1 MYYYNNMSTS
11 IKEEQMSDKLKL
23 LLVEYKTKSI
33 SALET
38 MTIEELEYLIS
49 EAKKRYDYTTSV
61 YAPILT
67 DIEYD
72 LLVNFTYPLT
82 YTHTIVS
89 KQ

>member
-1 MYYYNNMSTS
+1 MSTS

-23 LLVEYKTKSI
+23 LLIEYKTKSI

>member
-1 MYYYNNMSTS
+1 MYNNMSTS
-11 IKEEQMSDKLKL
+11 IKEDKLKL
-23 LLVEYKTKSI
+23 LLIEYKTKSI

-82 YTHTIVS
+82 YNRV
-89 KQ
+89 

>member
-1 MYYYNNMSTS
+1 MYNNMSTS
-11 IKEEQMSDKLKL
+11 IKEDKLKL
-23 LLVEYKTKSI
+23 LLIEYKTKSI

>member
-1 MYYYNNMSTS
+1 MYYYNMSTS

-23 LLVEYKTKSI
+23 LLIEYKTKSI

>member
-1 MYYYNNMSTS
+1 MSTS
-11 IKEEQMSDKLKL
+11 IKEDKLKL
-23 LLVEYKTKSI
+23 LLIEYKTKSI

>member
-1 MYYYNNMSTS
+1 MYNNMSTS

-23 LLVEYKTKSI
+23 LLIEYKTKSI

>member
-1 MYYYNNMSTS
+1 MSTTTCDD
-11 IKEEQMSDKLKL
+11 IQRL
-23 LLVEYKTKSI
+23 LAEYKSKSI

-38 MTIEELEYLIS
+38 MTMEELESLIS
-49 EAKKRYDYTTSV
+49 EAKKKYDYKTSV

-72 LLVNFTYPLT
+72 LLVKFTYPLT
-82 YTHTIVS
+82 YVSSNTYDVS

>member
-1 MYYYNNMSTS
+1 MSTS
-11 IKEEQMSDKLKL
+11 IKEDKLKL
-23 LLVEYKTKSI
+23 LLIEYKTKSI

-82 YTHTIVS
+82 YNRV
-89 KQ
+89 

>member
-1 MYYYNNMSTS
+1 MYYNMSTS
-11 IKEEQMSDKLKL
+11 IKEDKLKL
-23 LLVEYKTKSI
+23 LLIEYKTKSI

-82 YTHTIVS
+82 YNRV
-89 KQ
+89 

>member
-1 MYYYNNMSTS
+1 MSTS
-11 IKEEQMSDKLKL
+11 IKEDKLKL
-23 LLVEYKTKSI
+23 LLIEYKTKSI

-82 YTHTIVS
+82 IVS

>member
-1 MYYYNNMSTS
+1 MYYYNMSN
-11 IKEEQMSDKLKL
+11 IKEEHNMSDKLKL

-82 YTHTIVS
+82 YQTGMS
-89 KQ
+89 NQ

>member
-1 MYYYNNMSTS
+1 MYYNMSTS
-11 IKEEQMSDKLKL
+11 IKEEHMSDKLKL
-23 LLVEYKTKSI
+23 LLIEYKTKSI

-72 LLVNFTYPLT
+72 LLVKFTYPLT